1 MSRPLQQSDSLPE
14 LARSVTQDQIN
25 RYAEVSGD
33 HNPVHLDAEFASQST
48 FGRIVV
54 HGMLVLAFISEMLTK
69 EFGKEWLDS
78 GRLKVRFRAPVYPD
92 DRVVTFGEVTDVADG
107 EGGNRVNCTVGC
119 RKVDGEDVITGEASL
134 FIRDP

>member
-1 MSRPLQQSDSLPE
+1 MQQSDSLPE
-14 LARSVTQDQIN
+14 LVRSVTQDQIN
-25 RYAEVSGD
+25 RYAKVSGD
-33 HNPVHLDAEFASQST
+33 HNPVHLDAEFASQSA

-69 EFGKEWLDS
+69 EFGKDWLDS
-78 GRLKVRFRAPVYPD
+78 GRLKVRFRAPVYPG
-92 DRVVTFGEVTDVADG
+92 DRVVTFGEVKDITNG

-134 FIRDP
+134 FIRTY

>member
-1 MSRPLQQSDSLPE
+1 MQQSDSLPE
-14 LARSVTQDQIN
+14 LVRSVTQDQIN

-33 HNPVHLDAEFASQST
+33 HNPVHLDAEFASHST

-69 EFGKEWLDS
+69 EFGKSWLDS
-78 GRLKVRFRAPVYPD
+78 GRLKVRFRAPVYPG
-92 DRVVTFGEVTDVADG
+92 DRVVTFGEVTGITNGEDG
-107 EGGNRVNCTVGC
+107 DRVKCTVGC

-134 FIRDP
+134 FVRDP

>member
-1 MSRPLQQSDSLPE
+1 MQQSDSLPE
-14 LARSVTQDQIN
+14 LVRSVTQDQIN

-69 EFGKEWLDS
+69 EFGKDWLDS
-78 GRLKVRFRAPVYPD
+78 GRLKVRFRAPVYPGD
-92 DRVVTFGEVTDVADG
+92 EVVTFGEVTGITNG
-107 EGGNRVNCTVGC
+107 EGGDRVKCAVGC
-119 RKVDGEDVITGEASL
+119 RKADGEDVITGEASL
-134 FIRDP
+134 LVKTS

>member
-1 MSRPLQQSDSLPE
+1 MRQSASLPE
-14 LARSVTQDQIN
+14 LSRSLTQDQIN

-69 EFGKEWLDS
+69 EFGKDWLDS
-78 GRLKVRFRAPVYPD
+78 GRLKVRFRSPVYPG
-92 DRVVTFGEVTDVADG
+92 DRVVTFGEVIGEVKGITNS

-119 RKVDGEDVITGEASL
+119 RKEDGEDVITGEASL
-134 FIRDP
+134 FVKAP

>member
-1 MSRPLQQSDSLPE
+1 MQEGASLPE
-14 LARSVTQDQIN
+14 LVRSVTQDQIN
-25 RYAEVSGD
+25 RYAGVSGD
-33 HNPVHLDAEFASQST
+33 HNPVHLDAEFASHST

-69 EFGKEWLDS
+69 EFGRDWLDS
-78 GRLKVRFRAPVYPD
+78 GRLKVRFRAPVYPGD
-92 DRVVTFGEVTDVADG
+92 QVVTFGEVKGITNS

-134 FIRDP
+134 IVRTL

>member
-1 MSRPLQQSDSLPE
+1 MQESASLPE
-14 LARSVTQDQIN
+14 LVRSVTQDQIN

-33 HNPVHLDAEFASQST
+33 YNPVHLDAEFASHST

-69 EFGKEWLDS
+69 EFGRDWLDS
-78 GRLKVRFRAPVYPD
+78 GRLKVRFRAPVYPGD
-92 DRVVTFGEVTDVADG
+92 QVVTFGEVKGITNS
-107 EGGNRVNCTVGC
+107 EGGNKVNCTVGC

-134 FIRDP
+134 LVRNS

>member
-1 MSRPLQQSDSLPE
+1 MQESASLPE
-14 LARSVTQDQIN
+14 LVRSVTQDQIN
-25 RYAEVSGD
+25 RYAKVSGD
-33 HNPVHLDAEFASQST
+33 YNPVHLDAEFASHST

-69 EFGKEWLDS
+69 EFGRDWLDS
-78 GRLKVRFRAPVYPD
+78 GRLKVRFRAPVYPGD
-92 DRVVTFGEVTDVADG
+92 QVVTFGEVKAITND

-134 FIRDP
+134 LVRTL

>member
-1 MSRPLQQSDSLPE
+1 MQESASLPE
-14 LARSVTQDQIN
+14 LVRSVTQDQIN

-33 HNPVHLDAEFASQST
+33 YNPVHLDAEFASHST

-69 EFGKEWLDS
+69 EFGRDWLDS
-78 GRLKVRFRAPVYPD
+78 GRLKVRFRAPVYPGD
-92 DRVVTFGEVTDVADG
+92 QVVTFGEVKGITNS
-107 EGGNRVNCTVGC
+107 EGGNKVNCTVGC

-134 FIRDP
+134 LVRNP

>member
-1 MSRPLQQSDSLPE
+1 MQESASLPE
-14 LARSVTQDQIN
+14 LVRFVTQDQIN

-33 HNPVHLDAEFASQST
+33 YNPVHLDAEFASHST

-69 EFGKEWLDS
+69 EFGRDWLDS
-78 GRLKVRFRAPVYPD
+78 GRLKVRFRAPVYPGD
-92 DRVVTFGEVTDVADG
+92 QVVTFGEVKGITNSEDG
-107 EGGNRVNCTVGC
+107 NKVNCTVGC

-134 FIRDP
+134 LVRNP